1 MSEASSSRISDG
13 ARESIAAM
21 PHRLAPTTS
30 PRAPRCVAVLA
41 LALLAGCG
49 SDDDATRDAGPTVDA
64 SAPPDAPT
72 TDAAASPDDD
82 AGAGA
87 GYASLGLG
95 YRHSCAITTG
105 GTAQC
110 WGSNALGQAGL
121 PETGAA
127 VSTPADVQELG
138 AVVAI
143 AGGEDHSCAVLEDGS
158 VACWGENSDG
168 QLGRGTT
175 SVGSSVPATIAGLT
189 GVTAIALGASHS
201 CALAGGAV
209 HCWGAN
215 GFGQLGD
222 ATTTDRAAPVTVPG
236 ISGAIAIG
244 AGDYH
249 SCAVLA
255 GGGVRCWGLNTDGQ
269 LGDGTTENRTAP
281 VEVTGVT
288 GVLELD
294 GGQGFTCAR
303 TATSVSCWG
312 AGDAGQLG
320 DGSSGDR
327 PTAAPVPGITGAL
340 GIAAGSRHA
349 CARLADG
356 TARCWGYGARGQLGD
371 GSDISG
377 LPVIRR
383 TPVSVM
389 DLDDV
394 AVIAAGGS
402 HTCALGASGAAYCW
416 GDDAAG
422 QLGDEASGAQS
433 TPVAVEP

>member
-1 MSEASSSRISDG
+1 MAHTTLP
-13 ARESIAAM
+13 ARRWAA
-21 PHRLAPTTS
+21 L
-30 PRAPRCVAVLA
+30 LA
-41 LALLAGCG
+41 LALVAGCG
-49 SDDDATRDAGPTVDA
+49 SDDDAPGDAGPGLDA
-64 SAPPDAPT
+64 SAPPDSGA
-72 TDAAASPDDD
+72 TDASAPPDDD
-82 AGAGA
+82 AGATS

-95 YRHSCAITTG
+95 YRHSCAITTD

-110 WGSNALGQAGL
+110 WGSNAIGQAGL
-121 PETGAA
+121 PETGST

-175 SVGSSVPATIAGLT
+175 SVGSSVPATIASLT

-201 CALAGGAV
+201 CALAAGAV

-215 GFGQLGD
+215 EFGQLGD
-222 ATTTDRAAPVTVPG
+222 GTTTERAAPGAVPG

-255 GGGVRCWGLNTDGQ
+255 GGAVRCWGLNTDGQ
-269 LGDGTTENRTAP
+269 LGDGTTTNRPEP
-281 VEVTGVT
+281 VEATDVTGV
-288 GVLELD
+288 VELD

-303 TATSVSCWG
+303 TATSVTCWG

-371 GSDISG
+371 GSDLSG

-389 DLDDV
+389 ELDDV
-394 AVIAAGGS
+394 SVIAAGGS
-402 HTCALGASGAAYCW
+402 HTCALAGGRAYCW

-422 QLGDEASGAQS
+422 QLGDEASGAQA
-433 TPVAVEP
+433 TPVQVEP